1 MPRSRSRRKPTS
13 RRPTSASEPAQQRRG
28 LTPWRKRVGWSIAI
42 LGLVVF
48 LIGNVGA
55 RTGIVIFPFD
65 PHHVF
70 GQVGGAIILITGLT
84 IATWK

>member
-1 MPRSRSRRKPTS
+1 
-13 RRPTSASEPAQQRRG
+13 
-28 LTPWRKRVGWSIAI
+28 VGWSIAI